1 MEGSG
6 VLADPSRILGCEFRR
21 YKIILK
27 ISIYSK
33 EDNEDISRLT
43 FHDCVCVRLKR
54 MRTHQEFVFFS

>member
-43 FHDCVCVRLKR
+43 FHDC
-54 MRTHQEFVFFS
+54 